1 MKSWINILSQRFKVP
16 TSVVLDL
23 FTDKIYSL
31 DNVYRCRP
39 PAQYMQ
45 AIMQYEIGCYI
56 NNISN
61 QLFFAYQRLVPE
73 LRVFVSLP
81 IKSTKAADFICMLKE
96 KQEVWF

>member
-16 TSVVLDL
+16 TSVVLGL
-23 FTDKIYSL
+23 FTDEIYSL
-31 DNVYRCRP
+31 DDAHRCRL
-39 PAQYMQ
+39 PAQYVQ
-45 AIMQYEIGCYI
+45 AIMRHEIDCNI

-81 IKSTKAADFICMLKE
+81 TKSTKAADFIRMLEE